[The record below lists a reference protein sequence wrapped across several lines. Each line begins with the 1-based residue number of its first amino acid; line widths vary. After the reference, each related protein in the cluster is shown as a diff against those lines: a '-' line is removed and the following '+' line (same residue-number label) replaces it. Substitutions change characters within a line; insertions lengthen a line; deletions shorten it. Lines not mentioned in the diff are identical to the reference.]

1 MITLALAFVSAC
13 LMEICYPAAVICGLT
28 SLALAI
34 ATITK
39 ED

>member
-1 MITLALAFVSAC
+1 MITIALAFVSAC
-13 LMEICYPAAVICGLT
+13 LIEICYPAAVICGLT

-34 ATITK
+34 VTITK